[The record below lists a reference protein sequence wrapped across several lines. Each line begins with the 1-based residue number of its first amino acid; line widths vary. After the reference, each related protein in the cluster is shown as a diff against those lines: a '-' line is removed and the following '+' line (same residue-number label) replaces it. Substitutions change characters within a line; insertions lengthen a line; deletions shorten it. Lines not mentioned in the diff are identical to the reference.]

1 MDIIQN
7 IIENP
12 NLRDETIPIF
22 VILSTILFK
31 LIQLI
36 ASGGNKTKLDLV
48 FNNVKPKNSYF
59 VLD

>member
-22 VILSTILFK
+22 VILSTILLK

-36 ASGGNKTKLDLV
+36 ASGGNKTKLQKITT
-48 FNNVKPKNSYF
+48 N
-59 VLD
+59 